1 MKIIVSLICFSLIAS
16 LFYSVEQLKPITS
29 NNYRGLAKN
38 QDLLK
43 YQIIKAGTDNPYFLK
58 SLKAVKYYRGHA
70 HLDKSIMIYTD
81 KVLESIKSKEI
92 KKQLKITINKKPVE
106 NFIKFQSQLDKVI
119 KKNQEVNRNISSI
132 KMDRFDVLGNKL

>member
-43 YQIIKAGTDNPYFLK
+43 YQIIKAATDNPYFLK
-58 SLKAVKYYRGHA
+58 SLKAVKHYRGHA
-70 HLDKSIMIYTD
+70 HLDK
-81 KVLESIKSKEI
+81 VL
-92 KKQLKITINKKPVE
+92 
-106 NFIKFQSQLDKVI
+106 
-119 KKNQEVNRNISSI
+119 
-132 KMDRFDVLGNKL
+132 